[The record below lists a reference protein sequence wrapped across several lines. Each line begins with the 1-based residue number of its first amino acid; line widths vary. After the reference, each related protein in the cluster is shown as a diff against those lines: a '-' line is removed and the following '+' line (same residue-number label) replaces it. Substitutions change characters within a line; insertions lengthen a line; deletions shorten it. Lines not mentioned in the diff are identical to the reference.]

1 MATPQ
6 KISSLERFI
15 SQNPALADVPAITIA
30 GRPTTLR
37 EALNSLRAGVNVN
50 EIVSG
55 LKILG
60 VDPPPWQ
67 LCQDFYRRL
76 TAARS
81 DIKIA
86 TLGFVPPISPAEAF
100 AHVQARDE
108 VGTWLVKAYG
118 DLLSFM
124 AVRVDPI

>member
-1 MATPQ
+1 M
-6 KISSLERFI
+6 
-15 SQNPALADVPAITIA
+15 PALIIA

-37 EALNSLRAGVNVN
+37 EALNSLRSGANVN
-50 EIVSG
+50 EIVSS
-55 LKILG
+55 LRVLG
-60 VDPPPWQ
+60 VDPPPWE

-108 VGTWLVKAYG
+108 VGTWLVKTYG
-118 DLLSFM
+118 DLLNFM
-124 AVRVDPI
+124 RVRVDPV